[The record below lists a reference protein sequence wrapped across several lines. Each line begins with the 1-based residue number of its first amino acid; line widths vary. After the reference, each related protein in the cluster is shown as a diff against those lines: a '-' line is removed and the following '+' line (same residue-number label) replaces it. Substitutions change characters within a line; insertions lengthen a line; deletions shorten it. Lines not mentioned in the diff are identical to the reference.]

1 MDVSTSVTLS
11 IGGAIYNENTDSSG
25 VLLDKADMAL
35 LLAKRSGRNN
45 VQLYSEDGRE
55 DRVLN

>member
-45 VQLYSEDGRE
+45 V
-55 DRVLN
+55 